1 MRPLTAAA
9 VPCRT
14 ILVLA
19 MTLFAAACA
28 SPEAG
33 TDEIPRPDQ
42 GAEVDDGQ
50 SLLLHASVLSAD
62 SMEGR
67 GVGTAGNARAR
78 SYIDATFAS
87 IGLETFG
94 DAYEHP
100 FKLASGATEGVN
112 LVGFVRGDADPET
125 FLVLTAHYDH
135 LGVRDGEIFNGAD
148 DNASGTAG
156 LLELAAHFAVNR
168 PRHSIIFAAVDAEEN
183 GLQGARAFVA
193 DPPVP
198 LERIAMDVNLDMVS
212 NSDSLLFVAGTHHYP
227 FLTTHIEDVL
237 PHSGVAV
244 RLGHD
249 VPGTGSDDWTN
260 ASDHGPFHQAG
271 IPFLYFGVE
280 DHPYYHQPGDT
291 FETMNEDFF
300 VAAIETVK
308 TIVEELDEHLPE
320 VIAAS
325 GR

>member
-1 MRPLTAAA
+1 
-9 VPCRT
+9 
-14 ILVLA
+14 
-19 MTLFAAACA
+19 MTLVAAACS

-33 TDEIPRPDQ
+33 TDEVPRPGQ

-50 SLLLHASVLSAD
+50 ALLRHASVLSAD

-67 GVGTAGNARAR
+67 AVGTAGNARAR
-78 SYIDATFAS
+78 SYINETFGS
-87 IGLETFG
+87 IGLESFG
-94 DAYEHP
+94 NGYDHRFA
-100 FKLASGATEGVN
+100 LASGDAEGVN
-112 LVGFVRGDADPET
+112 LVGYVSGSVDPET
-125 FLVLTAHYDH
+125 FLVITAHYDH
-135 LGVRDGEIFNGAD
+135 LGVREGEVFNGAD

-156 LLELAAHFAVNR
+156 LLDLAAHFAANP
-168 PRHSIIFAAVDAEEN
+168 PRHSILFAAVDAEEG

-193 DPPVP
+193 NPPVP
-198 LERIAMDVNLDMVS
+198 LERIAMEINLDMVS

-227 FLTTHIEDVL
+227 FLAAYVEEVVAEPGVVL
-237 PHSGVAV
+237 

-260 ASDHGPFHQAG
+260 SSDHGPFHQVG

-280 DHPYYHQPGDT
+280 DHPYYHRPGDT
-291 FETMNEDFF
+291 FETINAYFF
-300 VAAIETVK
+300 VAAIETVQ
-308 TIVEELDEHLPE
+308 TIVEQLDEHLPE